1 MDFFHMV
8 NEYSVPAVLIPTLI
22 FFARI
27 CDVSLGT
34 LRIMVVGRG
43 MRVYASLLGFMEVFI
58 WLLAI
63 SQVLQNLRGIVSY
76 VAYCGGFAAG
86 TFVGMTIER
95 KLAFGTAMIRIIVP
109 GEATDLVNRLVGS
122 GHRVTHLEAK
132 GERTPVEIIFSV
144 VKRKSLADVVKIIKE
159 YKPDIF
165 YSVEDVSMVK
175 DYERAGSPWSKH
187 RNLLQPFFWFRK
199 SK

>member
-1 MDFFHMV
+1 MDLFHGV
-8 NEYSVPAVLIPTLI
+8 NAFSVPAALVPVLI

-63 SQVLQNLRGIVSY
+63 SQVLQNLTGIVSY

-95 KLAFGTAMIRIIVP
+95 RLAFGTAMIRIIVP
-109 GEATDLVNRLVGS
+109 GEATDLVNRLVGG
-122 GHRVTHLEAK
+122 GHRITRLVAK
-132 GERTPVEIIFSV
+132 GERTPVEIIFSI
-144 VKRKSLADVVKIIKE
+144 VKRKSLADVLKIIKG

-165 YSVEDVSMVK
+165 YSVEDVRMVK
-175 DYERAGSPWSKH
+175 NYEGAGSLWMKH
-187 RNLLQPFFWFRK
+187 RDLLQPFFWFRK

>member
-58 WLLAI
+58 WLGI
-63 SQVLQNLRGIVSY
+63 LRWICCRHVRWNDHRAQTCVRYRHDPHHCSWGGDGSCQPPCRERPQGHASRSERRENSRRDHFLRRKTEITGRRGENHQGI
-76 VAYCGGFAAG
+76 
-86 TFVGMTIER
+86 
-95 KLAFGTAMIRIIVP
+95 
-109 GEATDLVNRLVGS
+109 
-122 GHRVTHLEAK
+122 
-132 GERTPVEIIFSV
+132 
-144 VKRKSLADVVKIIKE
+144 
-159 YKPDIF
+159 
-165 YSVEDVSMVK
+165 
-175 DYERAGSPWSKH
+175 
-187 RNLLQPFFWFRK
+187 
-199 SK
+199 